1 MNTRREQ
8 FKKEFAMRLTA
19 RMDAI
24 GMSQEEL
31 AEKAEIHKIMIYKY
45 RQGISIPRSDT
56 LARLAL
62 ALNVSA
68 DELIGTNT

>member
-1 MNTRREQ
+1 MDTRREQ
-8 FKKEFAMRLTA
+8 FKKEFAMRLAA
-19 RMDAI
+19 RMDVI

-31 AEKAEIHKIMIYKY
+31 AKQADIHKIMIYKY
-45 RQGISIPRSDT
+45 LEGISIPRSDT

-68 DELIGTNT
+68 DELIGTNA